1 MRTTLFTRSIQFAAF
16 ALVAVETVH
25 AQSPVDPAKL
35 DALYYLM
42 QDGKCDE
49 LYTQLEP
56 LTKTNPKDP
65 DLLSIEANCRLRQA
79 RKIEQVFDSAAYERL
94 ITGSGLR
101 SLPASSMQSLNRVR
115 LAHDTKALDRALSL
129 FSEALKAAPKRDD
142 ILAGNVAAR
151 VGNGLAAPAIELLKQ
166 HRADVSPAV
175 LGDVATSVQDAAS
188 LGLVDSASKVATVLA
203 ELFPDDPASHGAVAL
218 CAEARRDFPAQL
230 SALRRMA
237 ALAPTDAGL
246 ATRTATAAA
255 LSRQW
260 NDALAL
266 VVPHAT
272 VDINA
277 RMVLALCR
285 TRTAL
290 ASAAPLWSELGAALA
305 KQATPDPVMRA
316 VVDHYL
322 RIIGSKTPP
331 TAIMRMRGGK
341 QLGSLG
347 LVLPAVV
354 EFDSALS
361 LDPKLIEAQKALA
374 DVYRGDLRFD
384 DALAAL
390 DAGLATLETLP
401 EGASAYRPAEF
412 QADRCAVLYGLG
424 RDKEASEACSSARA
438 GGHPNSM
445 AQAMVALAL
454 GRKAEATAL
463 LEAAAK
469 EGGEEGA
476 TAKAKLEAL
485 KNEK

>member
-1 MRTTLFTRSIQFAAF
+1 MKTIPVAGSLTFAAL
-16 ALVAVETVH
+16 ALLAVGTAH
-25 AQSPVDPAKL
+25 AQSPVDPAQL

-49 LYTQLEP
+49 LYTQLAP
-56 LTKTNPKDP
+56 LTKANPKDP

-79 RKIEQVFDSAAYERL
+79 RKIEQVFDSAAYQRL

-101 SLPASSMQSLNRVR
+101 SLPASSMQSLNRVK
-115 LAHDTKALDRALSL
+115 LAHDSKGLERALAL
-129 FSEALKAAPKRDD
+129 FSEALKAAPKRED

-166 HRADVSPAV
+166 HRADVTPAV
-175 LGDVATSVQDAAS
+175 LGDVATGVQDAAS

-203 ELFPDDPASHGAVAL
+203 ELFPNDPASYGAVAL

-230 SALRRMA
+230 TALRRMA
-237 ALAPTDAGL
+237 ALTPTDAGL
-246 ATRTATAAA
+246 AVRTATAAA
-255 LSRQW
+255 LTRRW
-260 NDALAL
+260 DEAVAL

-272 VDINA
+272 VDVNA
-277 RMVLALCR
+277 RLVLALCR
-285 TRTAL
+285 TRASL
-290 ASAAPLWSELGAALA
+290 ASAAPIWSELGAALA
-305 KQATPDPVMRA
+305 KQTTPDPVTRA
-316 VVDHYL
+316 IVDHYL
-322 RIIGSKTPP
+322 RIAGSKSPP

-341 QLGSLG
+341 QLAAVG

-354 EFDSALS
+354 ELDSALA
-361 LDPKLIEAQKALA
+361 LDPKLMEAHKALA

-390 DAGLATLETLP
+390 DAGLTTLNTLP
-401 EGASAYRPAEF
+401 EGASAYGPAEF
-412 QADRCAVLYGLG
+412 QADRCAVLYGLS
-424 RDKEASEACSSARA
+424 RDKEASEACASARA

-454 GRKAEATAL
+454 GRKAEAIAV
-463 LEAAAK
+463 LEQAAK

-476 TAKAKLEAL
+476 TATAKLEAL
-485 KNEK
+485 KNDQ